1 LETLSEVSAFL
12 RETEEKTVAR
22 TPEVIVA
29 LDYPDP
35 EPAWDLVARLPVD
48 TWYKVGL
55 ELYTRAGPPIVERLV
70 GEGRNV
76 FLDLKLHDIPNTVA
90 GAVRSAARLGAR
102 LLTVHAAG
110 GETMLRAAVE
120 AASEGG
126 RLYRDDG
133 REEVPLKLLAITVLT
148 SLDETALSAVF
159 GPGASVEE
167 TVGRLAGLA
176 RESGIDGAVSSVQEC
191 RAIKLACGE
200 DFLVVT
206 PGIRL
211 AGQGAQD
218 QARVATPAV
227 ARAAGADYLV
237 VGRTIT
243 QAADPAAVLDRIRT
257 TLTD

>member
-1 LETLSEVSAFL
+1 VT
-12 RETEEKTVAR
+12 R
-22 TPEVIVA
+22 TPDVIVA
-29 LDYPDP
+29 LDFPDP
-35 EPAWDLVARLPVD
+35 DTAWDLVERLPAD

-55 ELYTRAGPPIVERLV
+55 ELFTRAGPPVVERLV

-90 GAVRSAARLGAR
+90 GAVKSASRLGAR

-110 GETMLRAAVE
+110 GESMLRAAAQ
-120 AASEGG
+120 AAAESSNSDGADG
-126 RLYRDDG
+126 TTDRLR
-133 REEVPLKLLAITVLT
+133 LLAITVLT
-148 SLDETALSAVF
+148 SLDEAALSAVI

-176 RESGIDGAVSSVQEC
+176 RESGIDGAVSSVKEC
-191 RAIKLACGE
+191 RAIKLACGG

-218 QARVATPAV
+218 QMRVATPGT
-227 ARAAGADYLV
+227 ARAAGADFLV

-243 QAADPAAVLDRIRT
+243 QAADPAEALERVRTAMLD
-257 TLTD
+257 

>member
-1 LETLSEVSAFL
+1 
-12 RETEEKTVAR
+12 
-22 TPEVIVA
+22 VIVA
-29 LDYPDP
+29 LDFPDP
-35 EPAWDLVARLPVD
+35 ESAWSLVEVLPED

-55 ELYTRAGPPIVERLV
+55 ELYTRAGPPVVERLV

-90 GAVRSAARLGAR
+90 GAVRSASRLGTK

-110 GETMLRAAVE
+110 GEAMLRAAAD
-120 AASEGG
+120 AAAGQL
-126 RLYRDDG
+126 R
-133 REEVPLKLLAITVLT
+133 LLAITVLT
-148 SLDETALSAVF
+148 SLDDVSLSAVF

-176 RESGIDGAVSSVQEC
+176 RESGIDGVVSSVNEC

-200 DFLVVT
+200 EFLVVT

-211 AGQGAQD
+211 AGQGVHD

-227 ARAAGADYLV
+227 ARSAGADFLV

-243 QAADPAAVLDRIRT
+243 KAADPAAALEMVRAALEE
-257 TLTD
+257 

>member
-1 LETLSEVSAFL
+1 M
-12 RETEEKTVAR
+12 AR
-22 TPEVIVA
+22 RPEVIVA
-29 LDYPDP
+29 LDFPDP
-35 EPAWDLVARLPVD
+35 ESAWSLVEKLPED

-55 ELYTRAGPPIVERLV
+55 ELYTRAGPPVVERLV

-90 GAVRSAARLGAR
+90 GAVRSASRLGAR

-110 GETMLRAAVE
+110 GEAMLRAAAD
-120 AASEGG
+120 AAGG
-126 RLYRDDG
+126 RLR
-133 REEVPLKLLAITVLT
+133 LLAITVLT
-148 SLDETALSAVF
+148 SLDDAALSAVF
-159 GPGASVEE
+159 GTGASVEE

-176 RESGIDGAVSSVQEC
+176 RESGIDGVVSSVNEC

-211 AGQGAQD
+211 AGEGAQD

-227 ARAAGADYLV
+227 ARSAGADFLV

-243 QAADPAAVLDRIRT
+243 KATDPFAALQTVRAALD
-257 TLTD
+257 D

>member
-1 LETLSEVSAFL
+1 MS
-12 RETEEKTVAR
+12 RI
-22 TPEVIVA
+22 PDVIVA
-29 LDYPDP
+29 LDFPDP
-35 EPAWDLVARLPVD
+35 DAAWNLVERLPVD

-55 ELYTRAGPPIVERLV
+55 ELFTRAGPPVVERLV

-90 GAVRSAARLGAR
+90 GAVKSASRLGAR

-110 GETMLRAAVE
+110 GESMLRAAAQ
-120 AASEGG
+120 AAAESSNSDGADG
-126 RLYRDDG
+126 TTDRLR
-133 REEVPLKLLAITVLT
+133 LLAITVLT
-148 SLDETALSAVF
+148 SLDEAALSAVI

-176 RESGIDGAVSSVQEC
+176 RESGIDGAVSSVKEC
-191 RAIKLACGE
+191 RAIKLACGG

-218 QARVATPAV
+218 QMRVATPGT
-227 ARAAGADYLV
+227 ARAAGADFLV

-243 QAADPAAVLDRIRT
+243 QAADPAEALERVRAAMLD
-257 TLTD
+257 

>member
-1 LETLSEVSAFL
+1 VS
-12 RETEEKTVAR
+12 RI
-22 TPEVIVA
+22 PDVIVA
-29 LDYPDP
+29 LDFPDP
-35 EPAWDLVARLPVD
+35 DAAWNLVERLPVD

-55 ELYTRAGPPIVERLV
+55 ELFTRAGPPVVERLV

-90 GAVRSAARLGAR
+90 GAVRSASRLGAR

-110 GETMLRAAVE
+110 GESMLRAAAQ
-120 AASEGG
+120 AAAESSNSDGADG
-126 RLYRDDG
+126 TTDRLR
-133 REEVPLKLLAITVLT
+133 LLAITVLT
-148 SLDETALSAVF
+148 SLDEAALSAVI

-176 RESGIDGAVSSVQEC
+176 RESGIDGAVSSVKEC
-191 RAIKLACGE
+191 RAIKLACGG

-218 QARVATPAV
+218 QMRVATPGT
-227 ARAAGADYLV
+227 ARAAGADFLV

-243 QAADPAAVLDRIRT
+243 QAADPAEALERVRTAMLD
-257 TLTD
+257 

>member
-1 LETLSEVSAFL
+1 VS
-12 RETEEKTVAR
+12 RI
-22 TPEVIVA
+22 PDVIVA
-29 LDYPDP
+29 LDFPDP
-35 EPAWDLVARLPVD
+35 DAAWNLVERLPVD

-55 ELYTRAGPPIVERLV
+55 ELFTRAGPPVVERLV

-90 GAVRSAARLGAR
+90 GAVRSASRLGAR

-110 GETMLRAAVE
+110 GESMLLAAAQ
-120 AASEGG
+120 AAAESSNSDGADG
-126 RLYRDDG
+126 TTDRLR
-133 REEVPLKLLAITVLT
+133 LLAITVLT
-148 SLDETALSAVF
+148 SLDEAALSAVI

-176 RESGIDGAVSSVQEC
+176 RESGIDGAVSSVKEC
-191 RAIKLACGE
+191 RAIKLACGG

-218 QARVATPAV
+218 QMRVATPGT
-227 ARAAGADYLV
+227 ARAAGADFLV

-243 QAADPAAVLDRIRT
+243 QAADPAEALERVRTAMLD
-257 TLTD
+257 

>member
-1 LETLSEVSAFL
+1 
-12 RETEEKTVAR
+12 VAPR
-22 TPEVIVA
+22 PEVIVA

-35 EPAWDLVARLPVD
+35 DSAWALVKRLPVE

-55 ELYTRAGPPIVERLV
+55 ELFTRAGPPVVERLV

-90 GAVRSAARLGAR
+90 GAVRSASRLGAR

-110 GETMLRAAVE
+110 GEAMLRAAAIAARESAHSADARGAAE
-120 AASEGG
+120 AA
-126 RLYRDDG
+126 RVR
-133 REEVPLKLLAITVLT
+133 LLAITVLT
-148 SLDETALSAVF
+148 SLDDGSLPAVF

-176 RESGIDGAVSSVQEC
+176 RESGIDGAVSSVNEC

-200 DFLVVT
+200 EFVVVT

-211 AGQGAQD
+211 AGQEAQD

-227 ARAAGADYLV
+227 AMAAGADYLV

-243 QAADPAAVLDRIRT
+243 KAPDPLAALETVRAALDG
-257 TLTD
+257 

>member
-1 LETLSEVSAFL
+1 MS
-12 RETEEKTVAR
+12 RI
-22 TPEVIVA
+22 PDVIVA
-29 LDYPDP
+29 LDFPDP
-35 EPAWDLVARLPVD
+35 DAAWNLVERLPVD

-55 ELYTRAGPPIVERLV
+55 ELFTRAGPPVVERLV

-90 GAVRSAARLGAR
+90 GAVRSASRLGAR

-110 GETMLRAAVE
+110 GESMLLAAAQ
-120 AASEGG
+120 AAAESSNSDGADG
-126 RLYRDDG
+126 TTDRLR
-133 REEVPLKLLAITVLT
+133 LLAITVLT
-148 SLDETALSAVF
+148 SLDEAALSAVI

-176 RESGIDGAVSSVQEC
+176 RESGIDGAVSSVKEC
-191 RAIKLACGE
+191 RAIKLACGG

-218 QARVATPAV
+218 QMRVATPGT
-227 ARAAGADYLV
+227 ARAAGADFLV

-243 QAADPAAVLDRIRT
+243 QAADPAEALERVRTAMLD
-257 TLTD
+257 

>member
-1 LETLSEVSAFL
+1 M
-12 RETEEKTVAR
+12 AR
-22 TPEVIVA
+22 RPEVIVA
-29 LDYPDP
+29 LDFPDP
-35 EPAWDLVARLPVD
+35 ESAWSLVEQLPED

-55 ELYTRAGPPIVERLV
+55 ELYTRAGPPVVERLV

-90 GAVRSAARLGAR
+90 GAVRSASRLGAR

-110 GETMLRAAVE
+110 GEAMLRAAAD
-120 AASEGG
+120 AAGG
-126 RLYRDDG
+126 RLR
-133 REEVPLKLLAITVLT
+133 LLAITVLT
-148 SLDETALSAVF
+148 SLDDAALSSVF
-159 GPGASVEE
+159 GTGASVEE

-176 RESGIDGAVSSVQEC
+176 RESGIDGVVSSVNEC

-211 AGQGAQD
+211 AGEGAQD

-227 ARAAGADYLV
+227 ARSAGADFLV

-243 QAADPAAVLDRIRT
+243 KATDPFAALQTVRAALD
-257 TLTD
+257 D